1 MTCTKSQKM
10 TYLVWKLNQELNGRS
25 TFEKDEK
32 FYNEYKEWL
41 KNEYRYK
48 NPEPSLKEHN

>member
-1 MTCTKSQKM
+1 M
-10 TYLVWKLNQELNGRS
+10 TYQMWKLNQELNGRS

-41 KNEYRYK
+41 KDEIRK
-48 NPEPSLKEHN
+48 SDPPEHN

>member
-1 MTCTKSQKM
+1 MS
-10 TYLVWKLNQELNGRS
+10 YFEWKLNQELAHRD

-41 KNEYRYK
+41 KDEIRK
-48 NPEPSLKEHN
+48 SDPPEHN